1 MGHKKHPDLK
11 KDIYLEIK
19 LINFFKM
26 MNKLENKKKE
36 FFFLSKKKE
45 FYFSYDCDLACSFC
59 TILFIGAYT
68 IIIGS
73 FSRNSHLLQPMVV
86 NIYTQCFII
95 IHI

>member
-36 FFFLSKKKE
+36 F
-45 FYFSYDCDLACSFC
+45 YFSYLIEIWLARFVQ
-59 TILFIGAYT
+59 YY
-68 IIIGS
+68 
-73 FSRNSHLLQPMVV
+73 LLEL
-86 NIYTQCFII
+86 TR
-95 IHI
+95 